1 MLLKPLISAEIQPK
15 MMVGGRFMQGS
26 PKTELEVLLQNPGLP
41 KILVQRDG
49 DVQIWFKNQAC
60 ATMGALE
67 GILGKPGHKLLNLG
81 HNPVEVMRRPRLTN
95 RMPEKNYMAPQPV
108 TGSTPSRGFED
119 GQKDKSVSEA
129 YEDDADEN
137 YDDDI
142 DDKSDAVDDPDDEL
156 LSDDFDSDTSQK
168 SHETRKKSRWFS
180 KFFESLDS
188 LTVEEINEPARQ
200 WHCPACQCGPAATD
214 WYHGLQPLLTHA
226 KTKGSRRIK
235 LRRELAELLEEELHG
250 RGTSPY
256 ELFGK
261 WKGLKD
267 EDKDHDIIWPPM
279 VVILN
284 TKLEKDENDKWIG
297 MGNQEL
303 LAYFNSFAAVK
314 ARHSY
319 GPQGHPGIS
328 VLIFENSAGG
338 YLEAERLHEH
348 FSEQGT
354 DREAW
359 NYRQVLFLPGGKR
372 QLYGFMALKEDLD
385 FFNQH
390 SQGKSKL
397 KFELRSYQEMVVKQI
412 RQMSEDN
419 QQLGYFKNIVDKA
432 QRHSKSLEASFSI
445 MDFQEQFFK
454 DQIKIIHG
462 ARDLK
467 EEDFEMVQQQEREKV
482 KQSIENPSN
491 TEDYTKRVERMADF
505 IKFQDEEM
513 EEFVEE
519 RDQKIKV
526 HEDKES
532 TMRRRHLEA
541 ELELEKEFDAELSSL
556 MEKYSFISQK
566 LLPPRTGREICILN

>member
-1 MLLKPLISAEIQPK
+1 MLLKPLISAGIQPK

-142 DDKSDAVDDPDDEL
+142 DDKSDAVDDSDDEL

-250 RGTSPY
+250 
-256 ELFGK
+256 
-261 WKGLKD
+261 
-267 EDKDHDIIWPPM
+267 
-279 VVILN
+279 
-284 TKLEKDENDKWIG
+284 
-297 MGNQEL
+297 
-303 LAYFNSFAAVK
+303 
-314 ARHSY
+314 
-319 GPQGHPGIS
+319 
-328 VLIFENSAGG
+328 
-338 YLEAERLHEH
+338 
-348 FSEQGT
+348 
-354 DREAW
+354 
-359 NYRQVLFLPGGKR
+359 
-372 QLYGFMALKEDLD
+372 
-385 FFNQH
+385 
-390 SQGKSKL
+390 
-397 KFELRSYQEMVVKQI
+397 
-412 RQMSEDN
+412 
-419 QQLGYFKNIVDKA
+419 
-432 QRHSKSLEASFSI
+432 
-445 MDFQEQFFK
+445 
-454 DQIKIIHG
+454 
-462 ARDLK
+462 
-467 EEDFEMVQQQEREKV
+467 
-482 KQSIENPSN
+482 
-491 TEDYTKRVERMADF
+491 
-505 IKFQDEEM
+505 
-513 EEFVEE
+513 
-519 RDQKIKV
+519 
-526 HEDKES
+526 
-532 TMRRRHLEA
+532 
-541 ELELEKEFDAELSSL
+541 
-556 MEKYSFISQK
+556 
-566 LLPPRTGREICILN
+566 